1 MPVFCPRILQL
12 RKELSVVWSLDSNRL
27 ELGFEHGS
35 LDSQSRASFLYS
47 LAVRVSL
54 PKARRWGN
62 QEEQNPWLRT
72 KGVLKQSL
80 GPGTWDEGGLSVSSL
95 RVTCFSALVPN
106 PRGWRQRGADAGR
119 WQKPGSWCREDKNHS
134 TTLRGKWNAMTGFP
148 SLLLFLH
155 YLRFSKWSHHRPC
168 LQGRKTKTAQG
179 VAQGELPFRTLGK
192 PFTHSLFSST
202 IASHVYKPKLS
213 IARRL

>member
-1 MPVFCPRILQL
+1 MPVFCSRTLQL
-12 RKELSVVWSLDSNRL
+12 RKELLVIWTRSLGSNRL
-27 ELGFEHGS
+27 ELGFGS

-47 LAVRVSL
+47 SAVRVSL
-54 PKARRWGN
+54 PKARMWGN
-62 QEEQNPWLRT
+62 QEEQNPCLRT
-72 KGVLKQSL
+72 RSVLKQSL
-80 GPGTWDEGGLSVSSL
+80 GPGTWNEGGLSVSSL

-106 PRGWRQRGADAGR
+106 HQGWRQREADAGR
-119 WQKPGSWCREDKNHS
+119 WQKPGSWCGEDKNHS
-134 TTLRGKWNAMTGFP
+134 TTLRGKWNGMMGFP
-148 SLLLFLH
+148 SLLVFLH

-179 VAQGELPFRTLGK
+179 VAQGELPFRTLRK

-213 IARRL
+213 IACRL